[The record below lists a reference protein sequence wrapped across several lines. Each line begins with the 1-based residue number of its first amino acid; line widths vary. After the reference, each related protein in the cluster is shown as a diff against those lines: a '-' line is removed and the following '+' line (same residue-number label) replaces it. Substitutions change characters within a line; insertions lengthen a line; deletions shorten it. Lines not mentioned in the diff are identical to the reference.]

1 MEILI
6 IIYLIIGILYAT
18 LGLYVLRIEGDN
30 SKWYVML
37 LIYLFNMIS
46 WPGFVIYVVFTV
58 IINKIKEGRRQ

>member
-18 LGLYVLRIEGDN
+18 LGLYVLRTEGDN

-46 WPGFVIYVVFTV
+46 WPGFVMYVVFTV

>member
-18 LGLYVLRIEGDN
+18 LGLYVLRTEGDD